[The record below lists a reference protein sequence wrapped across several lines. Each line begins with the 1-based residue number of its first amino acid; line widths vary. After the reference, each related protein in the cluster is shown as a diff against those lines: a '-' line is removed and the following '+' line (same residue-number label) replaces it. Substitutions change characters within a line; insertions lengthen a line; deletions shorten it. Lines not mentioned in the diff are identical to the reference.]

1 MRSVTFLFL
10 TIFLISSCFAQCNS
24 GQIDINSA
32 SLTDL
37 DKLTGIGPAYAQ
49 AIIDGRVYSTLDDL
63 DRVKGIG
70 PKTLE
75 KIKSQ
80 GLACTASGTLIK
92 PDSSSNIEP
101 PIVSPQVEELEEET
115 YSIPKVTAKVV
126 EEINLEQQEVPQEE
140 PTESIINLNS
150 DVKNVKEKVIY
161 ESRSEKIR
169 QYAIYVFGAFLLVI
183 VAFLLLDKYGRT
195 KDYSS
200 DDY

>member
-1 MRSVTFLFL
+1 MRSIIFLFS
-10 TIFLISSCFAQCNS
+10 TIFLISFCIAECNS
-24 GQIDINSA
+24 GQVDLNSA

-49 AIIDGRVYSTLDDL
+49 GIIDGRPYSTLDDL
-63 DRVKGIG
+63 DKVKGIG

-80 GLACTASGTLIK
+80 GLACVSAGTSIK
-92 PDSSSNIEP
+92 AEGETTEISSENEIEEDK
-101 PIVSPQVEELEEET
+101 SSTT
-115 YSIPKVTAKVV
+115 YTPRIAAKVIQETQI
-126 EEINLEQQEVPQEE
+126 EEPSALSEE

-150 DVKNVKEKVIY
+150 DITNVKEKVVY

-169 QYAIYVFGAFLLVI
+169 KYAIYVFAGFLLVI
-183 VAFLLLDKYGRT
+183 IAFLLFERYGRT
-195 KDYSS
+195 KDHRF

>member
-1 MRSVTFLFL
+1 MKSIIFLFS
-10 TIFLISSCFAQCNS
+10 TIFIISFCIAECNS
-24 GQIDINSA
+24 GQVDINSA

-49 AIIDGRVYSTLDDL
+49 GIIDSRPYSNVDDL

-80 GLACTASGTLIK
+80 GLACVSIGTSIK
-92 PDSSSNIEP
+92 P
-101 PIVSPQVEELEEET
+101 EEET
-115 YSIPKVTAKVV
+115 SEISSENEIEEDTDSATYTTRVTAKAV
-126 EEINLEQQEVPQEE
+126 QETQIEE
-140 PTESIINLNS
+140 PAVMSEEQTESIINLNS
-150 DVKNVKEKVIY
+150 DITNVKKKVVY

-169 QYAIYVFGAFLLVI
+169 KYAIYVFAGFLLVI
-183 VAFLLLDKYGRT
+183 IAFLLFERHGRT
-195 KDYSS
+195 KDNRF

>member
-1 MRSVTFLFL
+1 MRAIIFLFS
-10 TIFLISSCFAQCNS
+10 TIFLISFCIAECNS
-24 GQIDINSA
+24 GQVDINSA

-49 AIIDGRVYSTLDDL
+49 GIIDGRPYSILDDL
-63 DRVKGIG
+63 DKVNGIG

-80 GLACTASGTLIK
+80 GLACVSGGTSIK
-92 PDSSSNIEP
+92 A
-101 PIVSPQVEELEEET
+101 EEET
-115 YSIPKVTAKVV
+115 SEISSENEIEEDKASTTYTPRITAKAVQETQI
-126 EEINLEQQEVPQEE
+126 EEPVALQEE

-150 DVKNVKEKVIY
+150 DITNVKEKIVY

-169 QYAIYVFGAFLLVI
+169 KYAIYVFAGFLLVI
-183 VAFLLLDKYGRT
+183 IAFLLFERHGRT
-195 KDYSS
+195 KDHRF